1 MTSND
6 HFEPDS
12 LSQVQAALVRV
23 QESAD
28 AFRRVAR
35 GNSVETVAKS
45 AADPRLIELLKLV
58 EELPN
63 REDQRTDRDAG
74 RDRAVT
80 LLARRVNKWA
90 RCVLAGAG
98 AARLATSSLAT
109 ASFTWLGNQAGA
121 IKARAARYSEPFTKL
136 ELQSICSAAL
146 RIVVMRAAA
155 DFGQWLCRARLQHP
169 ANASAGDFQKLLD
182 EFERELEQLNQRAA
196 DRLAH
201 GEKVEAISAAGE
213 QGHQPVAEPD
223 NATA

>member
-12 LSQVQAALVRV
+12 PSQVQAALVRV

-28 AFRRVAR
+28 AFRRVAL

-80 LLARRVNKWA
+80 LLAHMVNEWA

-121 IKARAARYSEPFTKL
+121 IKARAARYSEAFTKL
-136 ELQSICSAAL
+136 ELQSMQRAL
-146 RIVVMRAAA
+146 RIVVMRPAAE
-155 DFGQWLCRARLQHP
+155 FSQWLCRARLQHP
-169 ANASAGDFQKLLD
+169 AHASAGDFQKLLD

-201 GEKVEAISAAGE
+201 GEKVSVRERAAG
-213 QGHQPVAEPD
+213 AR
-223 NATA
+223 

>member
-98 AARLATSSLAT
+98 AVCLATSSLAT

-121 IKARAARYSEPFTKL
+121 IKAREARYSEPFTKL

-146 RIVVMRAAA
+146 RIVVMRDAA

-169 ANASAGDFQKLLD
+169 AHASAGDFQKLLD
-182 EFERELEQLNQRAA
+182 ELNKAKPPA
-196 DRLAH
+196 
-201 GEKVEAISAAGE
+201 S
-213 QGHQPVAEPD
+213 QPRKEPR
-223 NATA
+223 

>member
-12 LSQVQAALVRV
+12 PSQVQAALVRV

-28 AFRRVAR
+28 AFRRVAL

-80 LLARRVNKWA
+80 LLAHMVNEWA

-121 IKARAARYSEPFTKL
+121 IKARAARYSEAFTKL
-136 ELQSICSAAL
+136 ELQSAL
-146 RIVVMRAAA
+146 RTVVMRPAAE
-155 DFGQWLCRARLQHP
+155 FSQWLCRARLQHP
-169 ANASAGDFQKLLD
+169 AHASAGDFQKLLD

-201 GEKVEAISAAGE
+201 GEKVAIESNCNGL
-213 QGHQPVAEPD
+213 
-223 NATA
+223 